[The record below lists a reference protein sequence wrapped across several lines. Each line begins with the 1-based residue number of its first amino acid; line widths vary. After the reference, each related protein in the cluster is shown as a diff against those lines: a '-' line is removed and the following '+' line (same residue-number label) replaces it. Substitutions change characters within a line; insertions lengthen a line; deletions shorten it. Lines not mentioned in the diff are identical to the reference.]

1 MTREELAAVVRACL
15 DAPRTTPGLDDTI
28 MRAADSYADG
38 TARRAVLAAATTD
51 DPAEAAT

>member
-15 DAPRTTPGLDDTI
+15 DAPRTPPDLDDTI

-38 TARRAVLAAATTD
+38 TARRAVLAAATAD
-51 DPAEAAT
+51 DTGGSE